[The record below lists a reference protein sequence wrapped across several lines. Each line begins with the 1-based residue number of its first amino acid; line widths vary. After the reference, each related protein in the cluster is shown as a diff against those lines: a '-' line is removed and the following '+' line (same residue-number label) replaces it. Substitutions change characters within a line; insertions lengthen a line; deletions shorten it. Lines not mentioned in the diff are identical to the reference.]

1 MLQNASAL
9 FVASCYSQPRIVE
22 WLLRR
27 GADREAACY
36 LKQTALQVVGE
47 CCEHAPT
54 LSAGLSSDRRRVAAA
69 SAECRRL
76 LEAPPSL
83 PSAPSASTVVFVSEY
98 STEVVRVA
106 APASSATPSSRVVT
120 AKDATRNGNDPP
132 SPSPSP
138 TRSSSS
144 RASNGARFVQQK
156 VYSCLV
162 TVTWDTPDS
171 NGAIIDKYELRYRAS
186 TAPSTRGGDG
196 GEEKLQLLSSEEEAD
211 VGWRMERTTHNRKK
225 RTQRVVLAGC
235 LQFNTLYECALRS
248 WNSVGKGVWG
258 EVFMVQ
264 TGASPE

>member
-27 GADREAACY
+27 GADRETACY

-47 CCEHAPT
+47 CCEHAPA

-76 LEAPPSL
+76 LEAPPSP

-98 STEVVRVA
+98 STEVARVA
-106 APASSATPSSRVVT
+106 ATVSFATLSNRVAT
-120 AKDATRNGNDPP
+120 AKEVTREGNG

-138 TRSSSS
+138 ARSTNS

-171 NGAIIDKYELRYRAS
+171 NGAITDKYELRYRVAI
-186 TAPSTRGGDG
+186 APRTSGGDG
-196 GEEKLQLLSSEEEAD
+196 GEDKQQIQSSEEEAD

-225 RTQRVVLAGC
+225 RTQQMVLAGC

-248 WNSVGKGVWG
+248 WNSAGKGVWS